1 MNVRRT
7 IITAAAVLGVAT
19 ASAPAASAET
29 AAPAGPHVTGTAHGQ
44 DVYGWNAV
52 GGASWYSIRLD
63 GHQVRK
69 DLKRTLQ
76 VQVYDLYLY
85 CHALRGH
92 SYTLSIVAVD
102 GAGHQSAPSAGVL
115 VTVK

>member
-7 IITAAAVLGVAT
+7 IITSAAVLGVAI
-19 ASAPAASAET
+19 SAPAASAAT
-29 AAPAGPHVTGTAHGQ
+29 TAPAAPHVVGTAHGQ
-44 DVYGWNAV
+44 DVYGWSAV
-52 GGASWYSIRLD
+52 PGASWYSIRLD

-85 CHALRGH
+85 CHALPGH

-102 GAGHQSAPSAGVL
+102 AAGHQAAPSAGVL